1 MKRNEEPTPEAQA
14 EYERIGEEMASVG
27 VARGKMFTS
36 QALLLNGKA
45 IACLMGS
52 SMAFK
57 LGRENLE
64 LERALSLDG
73 AVLFDP
79 SGMGRPF
86 KDWAEVPQS
95 GMEEWA
101 GLAEAALAAK
111 LAE

>member
-1 MKRNEEPTPEAQA
+1 MKRNEEPSAAAQA
-14 EYERIGEEMASVG
+14 EYERISEEMAGAG
-27 VARGKMFTS
+27 VVRGKMFTS

-45 IACLMGS
+45 LGCLMGS

-57 LGRENLE
+57 LGRDNPE
-64 LERALSLDG
+64 LERALSLPD

-86 KDWAEVPQS
+86 KDWAEVPES
-95 GMEEWA
+95 SLSEWA